1 MAWVVARTGCTAGRL
16 PVLAAAAG
24 WLLAAACSGTEHAV
38 FIPFTPPVVNP
49 PSVGE
54 AGHPGPMTD
63 AGSDMEPELPDAE
76 LPDEDAGTEPDPDLD
91 RSVRFDWQETL
102 PGKGT
107 CREGR
112 YVGSFTCTMPEG
124 DAGTPSAPL
133 SGQVVFTL
141 AAVSEEQVLLISA
154 GSVKDP
160 IGIVFSADLVGS
172 LRCTDNVFEAYT
184 EDGSV
189 IGLGT
194 FEAALM
200 GRFDPDELII
210 DGEFG
215 LIDDSGQPCNGE
227 FHVSAAP

>member
-1 MAWVVARTGCTAGRL
+1 MAWVVARIGSTAGWLRAL
-16 PVLAAAAG
+16 AAG
-24 WLLAAACSGTEHAV
+24 WLLTVGCSGTEHAV
-38 FIPFTPPVVNP
+38 FTPFKPTVVNP
-49 PSVGE
+49 PPVGE
-54 AGHPGPMTD
+54 AGHPGLVTD
-63 AGSDMEPELPDAE
+63 AGSDMEPELPDAD
-76 LPDEDAGTEPDPDLD
+76 LPDEDAGPAPDPGLD
-91 RSVRFDWQETL
+91 RRVRFDWKETL

-112 YVGSFTCTMPEG
+112 YVGSFTCTLPPTG
-124 DAGTPSAPL
+124 DAGTESAPL
-133 SGQVVFTL
+133 SGQVAFTL
-141 AAVSEEQVLLISA
+141 AAVSEEQVLLIST

-194 FEAALM
+194 FEAMLT
-200 GRFDPDELII
+200 GRFDPDELVI

-215 LIDDSGQPCNGE
+215 LIDDSGQPCDGE